1 LEQTAAALDEIT
13 TTTNLA
19 SSSKRAEEA
28 RKVAGE
34 ANASATTSG

>member
-13 TTTNLA
+13 ANVA